1 MSGSVRRIKSLEE
14 LRIIKE
20 KARRSMGVVAGWP
33 SVVGPEQRTLHGGTS
48 STSGAPAA
56 RPGRAGTRVTIRL
69 GSCSIAMG
77 ADRVLKAIVKELYSR
92 GIWDV
97 SVKKTGCPGLCEGE
111 PFVDVERPGC
121 PRATYAYVTPDMA
134 RRIVAQHIV
143 NGSIVSEWLVQ
154 NTPLAGE

>member
-14 LRIIKE
+14 LRIIRE
-20 KARRSMGVVAGWP
+20 KARRSMGAVAGWP
-33 SVVGPEQRTLHGGTS
+33 SVIGPEQRTLSGGA
-48 STSGAPAA
+48 STAG
-56 RPGRAGTRVTIRL
+56 PGRTGTRVTVRL

-77 ADRVLKAIVKELYSR
+77 ADKVLKAIVKELYRR

-121 PRATYAYVTPDMA
+121 PRTTYAYVTPDMA
-134 RRIVAQHIV
+134 RRIVVQHIV
-143 NGSIVSEWLVQ
+143 NGSIISEWLVR
-154 NTPLAGE
+154 NSVF